1 MSSQIAPRDS
11 CIISLCDNPSS
22 ISAQTVTNERSL
34 EEAGQRQKNA
44 NEENLT
50 AIDDLYRPVLKVMK
64 LSGAYFGATSLAN
77 AVNSSRPRCHLS
89 QLYCAIVAAGLWF
102 DFVMPVVSAILGG
115 NIYLHI
121 MFISWCLL
129 VALLGTTCLIVLPS
143 TATRTSRF
151 ETFIRKVISLDIERP
166 YLEKVKSR
174 LKVYLIMFSI
184 LAIASVGGAFLTDLL
199 LEMNIANAWPWK
211 KWFVFRITSLI
222 FLTCSIGVWF
232 FPIPLFCAT
241 CLILEACFDD
251 LYNLLSPQHPNSSH
265 SNLLSIESLRQQ
277 HQNLCQLVEA
287 ADSLFSPLLLE
298 IVGFSIPVMCFNF
311 YQVAHS
317 QNKKDLAF
325 VISVLFWLLSSATI
339 LTVVLIN
346 GSKVSEK
353 IHAVQKILPKMP
365 AAAEEEGKVL
375 LLMMDLQGEPRGL
388 SIGGLSVITKSLS
401 ISIVGVII
409 SYVAVI
415 LSLPS

>member
-11 CIISLCDNPSS
+11 CIISLCDNPLS

-44 NEENLT
+44 TEENLT

-102 DFVMPVVSAILGG
+102 DFVMPVVSAILGD

-151 ETFIRKVISLDIERP
+151 ETFIR
-166 YLEKVKSR
+166 
-174 LKVYLIMFSI
+174 
-184 LAIASVGGAFLTDLL
+184 
-199 LEMNIANAWPWK
+199 
-211 KWFVFRITSLI
+211 
-222 FLTCSIGVWF
+222 
-232 FPIPLFCAT
+232 
-241 CLILEACFDD
+241 
-251 LYNLLSPQHPNSSH
+251 
-265 SNLLSIESLRQQ
+265 
-277 HQNLCQLVEA
+277 
-287 ADSLFSPLLLE
+287 
-298 IVGFSIPVMCFNF
+298 
-311 YQVAHS
+311 
-317 QNKKDLAF
+317 
-325 VISVLFWLLSSATI
+325 
-339 LTVVLIN
+339 
-346 GSKVSEK
+346 K

>member
-11 CIISLCDNPSS
+11 CIISLCDNPLS

-44 NEENLT
+44 TEENLT

-102 DFVMPVVSAILGG
+102 DFVMPVVSAILGD

-174 LKVYLIMFSI
+174 L
-184 LAIASVGGAFLTDLL
+184 
-199 LEMNIANAWPWK
+199 
-211 KWFVFRITSLI
+211 
-222 FLTCSIGVWF
+222 
-232 FPIPLFCAT
+232 
-241 CLILEACFDD
+241 
-251 LYNLLSPQHPNSSH
+251 
-265 SNLLSIESLRQQ
+265 
-277 HQNLCQLVEA
+277 
-287 ADSLFSPLLLE
+287 
-298 IVGFSIPVMCFNF
+298 
-311 YQVAHS
+311 
-317 QNKKDLAF
+317 
-325 VISVLFWLLSSATI
+325 
-339 LTVVLIN
+339 
-346 GSKVSEK
+346 K